1 MVVKDDV
8 STEKKNPHTKKNK
21 PTKKKTKQKED
32 RIRTSPLL
40 VLNAWNSTPRP
51 MLRVDSCKT
60 NEVIHDRLL
69 IKPAL

>member
-8 STEKKNPHTKKNK
+8 STEEKKILIQ
-21 PTKKKTKQKED
+21 KKKTQQKNQKED

-40 VLNAWNSTPRP
+40 ALNAWNSTPRP